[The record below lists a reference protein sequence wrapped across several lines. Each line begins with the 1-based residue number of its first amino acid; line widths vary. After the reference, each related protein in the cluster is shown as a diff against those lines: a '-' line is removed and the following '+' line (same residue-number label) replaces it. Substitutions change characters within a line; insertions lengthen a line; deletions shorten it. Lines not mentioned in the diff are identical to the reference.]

1 MRTLRAVRARLSA
14 YTVTVTRGRP
24 GLSANRHVSALRL
37 PARRVI
43 QGSVLVALVAG
54 TSAFTTMHKTITI
67 EVDGDV
73 RTVTA
78 FGSTV
83 NDVLASHQV
92 VLGDQDEVFPSS
104 ASSVSDGDLIVV
116 RTMRTVDVEID
127 GTPQS
132 IQSTALTVGEVLD
145 EIGPRAAGADVS
157 ASRSEAVGRNPL
169 KISTLKD
176 VTIAI
181 DGQQIPVVTTEESVR
196 AVLANA
202 GVVLFPGDVVSADL
216 SSAIETGQV
225 ITVGR
230 AGESATVLT
239 EVLPFAVEE
248 IEDPKLVVGQR
259 LVKQTGRVGQAVTTY
274 DVTLVD
280 GVEASRVVV
289 AQQITVEARNEI
301 VHLGTMELPDPAL
314 VQVDPGT
321 ARALGQS
328 MALEK
333 GWGDDQYACLESLW
347 TKESKWNVSA
357 ANASS
362 GAYGI
367 PQALPGSK
375 MASAGADWRTNAA
388 TQITWGLGYIEGR
401 YGTPCGAW
409 AHSKSTGWY

>member
-1 MRTLRAVRARLSA
+1 M
-14 YTVTVTRGRP
+14 
-24 GLSANRHVSALRL
+24 
-37 PARRVI
+37 
-43 QGSVLVALVAG
+43 ALVAG
-54 TSAFTTMHKTITI
+54 TTAFTTMHKTITI

-83 NDVLASHQV
+83 DEVLASHQV

-104 ASSVSDGDLIVV
+104 ASAVSDGDLIVV

-127 GTPQS
+127 GTLQS
-132 IQSTALTVGEVLD
+132 IRSTALTVGEVLD
-145 EIGPRAAGADVS
+145 ELGPRADGATVS
-157 ASRSEAVGRNPL
+157 ASRGDAVGRAQL

-176 VTIAI
+176 VTLAI
-181 DGQQIPVVTTEESVR
+181 DGQQIPVVTTQESVR
-196 AVLANA
+196 DVLATA
-202 GVVLFPGDVVSADL
+202 GVVLFPGDVVSVDL
-216 SSAIETGQV
+216 SSAVVPGQV
-225 ITVGR
+225 IAVGR
-230 AGESATVLT
+230 AGESATVIT
-239 EVLPFAVEE
+239 EVLPFVVEE

-259 LVKQTGRVGQAVTTY
+259 IVKQTGRVGQAVTTY

-280 GVEASRVVV
+280 GVETERVVV
-289 AQQITVEARNEI
+289 AQQVTVEARNEI

-321 ARALGQS
+321 ARALGLS
-328 MALEK
+328 MTLEK
-333 GWGDDQYACLESLW
+333 GWGEDQYACLESLW

-388 TQITWGLGYIEGR
+388 TQISWGLGYIENR
-401 YGTPCGAW
+401 YATPCGAW
-409 AHSKSTGWY
+409 AHSKNTGWY

>member
-1 MRTLRAVRARLSA
+1 MSAKHHVRGLRRPTRRL
-14 YTVTVTRGRP
+14 V
-24 GLSANRHVSALRL
+24 
-37 PARRVI
+37 
-43 QGSVLVALVAG
+43 QGAVLVALVAG
-54 TSAFTTMHKTITI
+54 TTAFTTMHKTITI

-83 NDVLASHQV
+83 QDVLSSHQV
-92 VLGDQDEVFPSS
+92 TLDAQDAVFPSAAS
-104 ASSVSDGDLIVV
+104 AVSDGDLIVV
-116 RTMRTVDVEID
+116 RTMRAVDVEID
-127 GTPQS
+127 GTLQT
-132 IQSTALTVGEVLD
+132 IRSTALTVGEVLD
-145 EIGPRAAGADVS
+145 ELGPRADGATVS
-157 ASRSEAVGRNPL
+157 ASRGDAVGRTQL

-181 DGQQIPVVTTEESVR
+181 DAQQIAVVTTEESVR
-196 AVLANA
+196 EVLATA
-202 GVVLFPGDVVSADL
+202 GVVLFPGDVVSVDL
-216 SSAIETGQV
+216 SSAVVTGQV

-239 EVLPFAVEE
+239 EVLPFVVEE
-248 IEDPKLVVGQR
+248 IQDPKLVVGQR
-259 LVKQTGRVGQAVTTY
+259 VVKQTGRVGQAVTTY
-274 DVTLVD
+274 DVTLVG
-280 GVEASRVVV
+280 GVETERVVV
-289 AQQITVEARNEI
+289 AQQVTAEPQNEI

-333 GWGDDQYACLESLW
+333 GWGEDQYACLESLW

-388 TQITWGLGYIEGR
+388 TQIAWGLGYIENR
-401 YGTPCGAW
+401 YATPCGAW
-409 AHSKSTGWY
+409 SHSKTKGWY

>member
-1 MRTLRAVRARLSA
+1 MSVKHQVSSVRQP
-14 YTVTVTRGRP
+14 V
-24 GLSANRHVSALRL
+24 
-37 PARRVI
+37 RRVV
-43 QGSVLVALVAG
+43 QGAVLVALVAG
-54 TSAFTTMHKTITI
+54 MSAFTTMHKTITI
-67 EVDGDV
+67 EIDGDV

-78 FGSTV
+78 FGATV
-83 NDVLASHQV
+83 SDVLASHQV
-92 VLGDQDEVFPSS
+92 TLASQDEVFPSVDT
-104 ASSVSDGDLIVV
+104 AVTDGDLIVV

-127 GTPQS
+127 GSLQS

-145 EIGPRAAGADVS
+145 EIGPRTDGAMVS
-157 ASRSEAVGRNPL
+157 ASRSEALGRNQL

-176 VTIAI
+176 VMIAI
-181 DGQQIPVVTTEESVR
+181 DGQQIPIVTTEESVR

-230 AGESATVLT
+230 AGESATVIT
-239 EVLPFAVEE
+239 EVLPFVVEE

-259 LVKQTGRVGQAVTTY
+259 VVKQAGRVGQAVTTY

-280 GVEASRVVV
+280 GVESSRVVV
-289 AQQITVEARNEI
+289 AQQVTVEARNEI

-314 VQVDPGT
+314 VKVDPGT

-333 GWGDDQYACLESLW
+333 GWGEDQYACLESLW
-347 TKESKWNVSA
+347 TKESKWNVTA

-388 TQITWGLGYIEGR
+388 TQISWGLGYIEGR
-401 YGTPCGAW
+401 YGNPCGAW
-409 AHSKSTGWY
+409 AHSKNKGWY